1 MTLWTGSK
9 LGPKLAIEV
18 REKQV
23 AENHH
28 GVDAAGRPVEHLP
41 PSLWA
46 ATAPAPIGTT
56 PLTEDV
62 EADVVV
68 VGGGFTG
75 LSTALHL
82 APHLTVRVLEA
93 KEIGWGAS
101 GRNNGLVI
109 PTLSKP
115 DPDEIVAAFGSET
128 GERAVALIRD
138 SAGFVFDLIRR
149 HGMERAGKQVGWIQP
164 VHTPGRMK
172 VAEKRVEQWGR
183 RGADVALLSRAETAA
198 RLGSEAWFGGWIA
211 NTGGTVNPL
220 AYARGLAKAAT
231 EAGAIVH
238 TGSPVIAIEESGDR
252 WRVRAAK
259 GSVLANR
266 VVLATNAY
274 SDDLWPGLRR
284 SIMPVT
290 NWQTAT
296 APISDNI
303 RKTIMPSG
311 AAFSDTRGDLQFCRF
326 DDDGRLVSGATLV
339 MGHDTDRRIPE
350 IVGARLKAA
359 FLQLGEVTFDYV
371 WSGEISATTDFL
383 PRLHRLAPGV
393 VAWMGCNGRGVAL
406 ASAMGPILAGMV
418 RETVEDRELPVPLT
432 QPKEIPAHGLLKRVA
447 RARMLLFRRADA
459 QELT

>member
-1 MTLWTGSK
+1 M
-9 LGPKLAIEV
+9 
-18 REKQV
+18 
-23 AENHH
+23 AEYKH
-28 GVDAAGRPVEHLP
+28 GADAAGRPVEDLP

-46 ATAPAPIGTT
+46 ATAPAPIATA

-62 EADVVV
+62 EADVAV
-68 VGGGFTG
+68 VGAGFTG

-82 APHLTVRVLEA
+82 APHLSVRVLEA

-115 DPDEIVAAFGSET
+115 DPDEIVAAFGAEA

-138 SAGFVFDLIRR
+138 SAAFVFDLIQR
-149 HGMERAGKQVGWIQP
+149 HDMERAGRQVGWIQP

-172 VAEKRVEQWGR
+172 IAERRVEQWGR
-183 RGADVALLSRAETAA
+183 RGGDVALLSKAETAE

-220 AYARGLAKAAT
+220 AYARGLAKAAD
-231 EAGAIVH
+231 EAGAVVH
-238 TGSPVIAIEESGDR
+238 TNSPVTGIEEVGER
-252 WRVRAAK
+252 WRVRTLK
-259 GSVLANR
+259 GSVLAGR

-326 DDDGRLVSGATLV
+326 DDSGRLVSGATLV
-339 MGHDTDRRIPE
+339 MGHDTNRRIPE
-350 IVGARLKAA
+350 VVGARLKAA
-359 FLQLGEVTFDYV
+359 FPQLGEVSFEYV

-406 ASAMGPILAGMV
+406 ASAMGPVLAGMV
-418 RETVEDRELPVPLT
+418 RETIADRDLPLPLT
-432 QPKEIPAHGLLKRVA
+432 DPKEIPAHGLLKWIA
-447 RARMLLFRRADA
+447 RARMFLFRRADA
-459 QELT
+459 QEMAS